1 MATTRGHLRRCQQ
14 PPEVWA
20 VLACSLGG
28 SHCRSQPIN
37 RKVSLGGARACSA
50 SSARPANLKGT
61 LSPHRAPMALQGSGR
76 ALQGLACPA
85 GGSPCP

>member
-37 RKVSLGGARACSA
+37 RKVSLGGARACSGGGA
-50 SSARPANLKGT
+50 DPFTMRKSYSTLWESPLGAR
-61 LSPHRAPMALQGSGR
+61 
-76 ALQGLACPA
+76 
-85 GGSPCP
+85 

>member
-20 VLACSLGG
+20 ALACSLGG
-28 SHCRSQPIN
+28 SHCRSQPLN
-37 RKVSLGGARACSA
+37 RKVSLGA

-61 LSPHRAPMALQGSGR
+61 LSPDTRQGAHGPPGQWARPAGSGM
-76 ALQGLACPA
+76 
-85 GGSPCP
+85 PCRG